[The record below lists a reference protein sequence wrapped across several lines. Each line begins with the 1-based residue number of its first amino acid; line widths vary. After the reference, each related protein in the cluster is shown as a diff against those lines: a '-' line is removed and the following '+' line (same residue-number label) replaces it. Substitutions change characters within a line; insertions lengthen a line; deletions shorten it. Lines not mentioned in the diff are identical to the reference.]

1 MRAFAHS
8 VADAFC
14 DTPASVSVMTAWATE
29 RAALEHMIENFGSG
43 VFACVM
49 DR

>member
-1 MRAFAHS
+1 
-8 VADAFC
+8 
-14 DTPASVSVMTAWATE
+14 MTAWSTE

-49 DR
+49 DRLVGCASLGSQVRGR